1 MSGKLIATLFIPYL
15 VISIMGTIS
24 DDVFG
29 SSVSTGELMVNEIY
43 DSQIATGSEAGTA
56 AFTGD
61 TNTVNKL
68 RSGLSMVSD
77 STGQVFGFTQNLF
90 KILTLNYSWWS
101 SCLKST
107 DEDPG
112 YDGAGNVLPTGSGS
126 CYVDVNGVQSKDA
139 PMAYMFVRY
148 ILLIMG
154 LPAIFVLTFKT
165 AELFSRMV
173 SAIGSSF
180 GALSGFIPG
189 LR

>member
-15 VISIMGTIS
+15 IISILGTIS
-24 DDVFG
+24 DDTFG
-29 SSVSTGELMVNEIY
+29 QGASTGEIMVNELY
-43 DSQIATGSEAGTA
+43 DAQIATGSEAGTA

-90 KILTLNYSWWS
+90 KVLTLNYSFWS
-101 SCLKST
+101 GCLKST
-107 DEDPG
+107 DDDPG
-112 YDGAGNVLPTGSGS
+112 YDGAGNILLSGTGS
-126 CYVDVNGVQSKDA
+126 CYIDSNGVQAKDA

>member
-15 VISIMGTIS
+15 IISILGTIS
-24 DDVFG
+24 DDTFG
-29 SSVSTGELMVNEIY
+29 QGASTGEIMVNELY
-43 DSQIATGSEAGTA
+43 DAQIATGSEAGTA

-77 STGQVFGFTQNLF
+77 STGQVFGITQNLF
-90 KILTLNYSWWS
+90 IVLTLNYTFWS
-101 SCLKST
+101 GCLKST
-107 DEDPG
+107 DDDPG
-112 YDGAGNVLPTGSGS
+112 YDGAGNILLSGTGS
-126 CYVDVNGVQSKDA
+126 CYIDSNGVQAKDA

-180 GALSGFIPG
+180 GALS
-189 LR
+189 

>member
-1 MSGKLIATLFIPYL
+1 MSGKLMATLFIPYL

-29 SSVSTGELMVNEIY
+29 SGQSTGELMVNEIY

-68 RSGLSMVSD
+68 TSGLSMVSD
-77 STGQVFGFTQNLF
+77 STGQVFGFTQNF
-90 KILTLNYSWWS
+90 SWWS
-101 SCLKST
+101 GCLKST

-112 YDGAGNVLPTGSGS
+112 YDGAGNLLPSGSGN
-126 CYVDVNGVQSKDA
+126 CYIDVNGVQATDA

>member
-29 SSVSTGELMVNEIY
+29 SGQSTGELMVNEIY

-90 KILTLNYSWWS
+90 KILTLNYS
-101 SCLKST
+101 
-107 DEDPG
+107 
-112 YDGAGNVLPTGSGS
+112 
-126 CYVDVNGVQSKDA
+126 
-139 PMAYMFVRY
+139 
-148 ILLIMG
+148 
-154 LPAIFVLTFKT
+154 
-165 AELFSRMV
+165 
-173 SAIGSSF
+173 
-180 GALSGFIPG
+180 
-189 LR
+189 

>member
-1 MSGKLIATLFIPYL
+1 MVQEIYYYL
-15 VISIMGTIS
+15 V
-24 DDVFG
+24 
-29 SSVSTGELMVNEIY
+29 L
-43 DSQIATGSEAGTA
+43 
-56 AFTGD
+56 
-61 TNTVNKL
+61 
-68 RSGLSMVSD
+68 
-77 STGQVFGFTQNLF
+77 
-90 KILTLNYSWWS
+90 
-101 SCLKST
+101 
-107 DEDPG
+107 
-112 YDGAGNVLPTGSGS
+112 S
-126 CYVDVNGVQSKDA
+126 CYIDSNGVQAKDA

>member
-1 MSGKLIATLFIPYL
+1 MSIKGISVLFIPYL
-15 VISIMGTIS
+15 IVSVLGTIA
-24 DDVFG
+24 DDTFG
-29 SSVSTGELMVNEIY
+29 QGASTGEIMVNELY
-43 DSQIATGSEAGTA
+43 DAQIATGSEAGTA

-90 KILTLNYSWWS
+90 KVLTLNYSWWS
-101 SCLKST
+101 GCLKST
-107 DEDPG
+107 DDDPG
-112 YDGAGNVLPTGSGS
+112 YDGAGNILLSGTGS
-126 CYVDVNGVQSKDA
+126 CYIDSNGVQAKDA

-165 AELFSRMV
+165 AELFYRMV

>member
-15 VISIMGTIS
+15 IISILGTIS
-24 DDVFG
+24 DATFG
-29 SSVSTGELMVNEIY
+29 QGASTGEIMVNELY
-43 DSQIATGSEAGTA
+43 DAQIATGSEAGTA

-90 KILTLNYSWWS
+90 KVLTLNYSFWS
-101 SCLKST
+101 GCLKST
-107 DEDPG
+107 DDDPG
-112 YDGAGNVLPTGSGS
+112 YDGAGNILLSGTGS
-126 CYVDVNGVQSKDA
+126 CYIDSNGVQAKDA

>member
-15 VISIMGTIS
+15 IISILGTIS
-24 DDVFG
+24 DDTFG
-29 SSVSTGELMVNEIY
+29 QGASTGEIMVNELY
-43 DSQIATGSEAGTA
+43 DAQIATGSEAGTA

-90 KILTLNYSWWS
+90 KVLTLNYSFWS
-101 SCLKST
+101 GCLKST
-107 DEDPG
+107 DDNPG
-112 YDGAGNVLPTGSGS
+112 YDGAGNILLSGTGS
-126 CYVDVNGVQSKDA
+126 CYIDSNGVQAKDA